1 MDNSNNQPQQPRKKP
16 WYKRWWAICLYILIA
31 LSIISS
37 VSGGGDKGDSSSDS
51 SSTSSAKTSGKS
63 SSAKPIESKSSSSAD
78 DDALNKTYNVGDTIT
93 YKGYQIKVNKVTW
106 SQGNDVDKPDQ
117 GKQYCIVN
125 VTLKNVGAAD
135 KWDYNPFDFKLN
147 DDGNNTDL
155 DEIVTD
161 DNINQ
166 LQAGS
171 LDKGA
176 TVTGDLVGQANPN
189 AGKLQLQYQAS
200 IWDNNKTLNINLK

>member
-1 MDNSNNQPQQPRKKP
+1 MQT
-16 WYKRWWAICLYILIA
+16 A
-31 LSIISS
+31 
-37 VSGGGDKGDSSSDS
+37 
-51 SSTSSAKTSGKS
+51 
-63 SSAKPIESKSSSSAD
+63 
-78 DDALNKTYNVGDTIT
+78 
-93 YKGYQIKVNKVTW
+93 KGYHIKVNKVGW

-125 VTLKNVGAAD
+125 VTLKNVGAAE

-147 DDGNNTDL
+147 ADENDTDL
-155 DEIVTD
+155 DGIVTD

-166 LQAGS
+166 LQAVS

-200 IWDNNKTLNINLK
+200 VWDNNKTLNINLKQNKRDLWTGLFYFAIILFGYCCGPFGDELA